1 MGLLI
6 FITIGAAGIVGALV
20 LAFGSNIADA
30 AQQFYTTFGLR
41 VTRSYLPFDAAR
53 VLLIGGI
60 AAALLVG
67 IIIALFRPPLL
78 ADIVLV
84 LFGGLGAYGAVNLF
98 LKVTLAKRQAAFT
111 PQLEQVLRMLS
122 SSLSVGLGL
131 RQAVVLVTEDVVD
144 PARSEFLR
152 IIGRTNIGIS
162 ILDAI
167 DEMAERMP
175 SSEMSMTAR
184 AIRVQSQTGG
194 DLAKVLENVA
204 TTIQARRT
212 LMAKMAALTA
222 EGRISGIVIL
232 ALPFAVGGFIA
243 IAQPAMGHA
252 MFFTLIGQASL
263 AGALLLELA
272 AGFSL
277 KQIMRFDP

>member
-1 MGLLI
+1 MALLV
-6 FITIGAAGIVGALV
+6 FITLGAAGIVGALA
-20 LAFGSNIADA
+20 LAFSGDATAA
-30 AQQFYTTFGLR
+30 AQSFYTTFALR

-67 IIIALFRPPLL
+67 IAIAAFRPPLP

-84 LFGGLGAYGAVNLF
+84 LLGGIGAYGAVNFF
-98 LKVTLAKRQAAFT
+98 LKITLAKRQAAFM
-111 PQLEQVLRMLS
+111 PQLELVLRMLAG
-122 SSLSVGLGL
+122 SLGVGLGL

-194 DLAKVLENVA
+194 DLAKVLDNVA

-232 ALPFAVGGFIA
+232 AIPFAVGGFIA
-243 IAQPAMGHA
+243 VAQPAMGHA
-252 MFFTLIGQASL
+252 MLFTLIGQASL
-263 AGALLLELA
+263 GGALLLELA